1 MSQEKKLL
9 GILKGIAPYS
19 NRGLNHEALA
29 HLLDTDIGSIRSLI
43 SSLRNKKQEIGI
55 IDDQYESIKSNR
67 LKNYVF
73 YTEDYSDIKRWRLN
87 NIPRAEGIKQGAPT
101 FKGFAKFSLLKKHT
115 GKDKL
120 SHKITDSNY
129 FSKKFA

>member
-43 SSLRNKKQEIGI
+43 SSLRNKKQEIGV

-73 YTEDYSDIKRWRLN
+73 YTEEGGSSHFSEKKDHEWVPLHKCLKMIKRGIIADSLSIIAIMTYKLN
-87 NIPRAEGIKQGAPT
+87 HGA
-101 FKGFAKFSLLKKHT
+101 
-115 GKDKL
+115 
-120 SHKITDSNY
+120 
-129 FSKKFA
+129 

>member
-1 MSQEKKLL
+1 MPKKKN
-9 GILKGIAPYS
+9 G
-19 NRGLNHEALA
+19 
-29 HLLDTDIGSIRSLI
+29 
-43 SSLRNKKQEIGI
+43 NKKQEIGV

-115 GKDKL
+115 R
-120 SHKITDSNY
+120 N
-129 FSKKFA
+129 